1 MVTFILCSALA
12 LGAPAANDSQ
22 SAKPKDKAE
31 AKPAKRLAAEID
43 REISAALKREAT
55 AKSLKERGAAI
66 EQLCSLHHE
75 ITSDERFATLDQMQS
90 LRAKIWGRLVKVKT
104 DLKRQLAKEGQ
115 PQLDDAQSE
124 AAQYA
129 TSNLAGAMSLADFAT
144 GSPSGLFARGG
155 AAQTEANAQ
164 QLIELIQRTISPDFW
179 DVVGGPGTIFYYP
192 QLQVLVIRATS
203 EVHDDIGGVV
213 GGLRE

>member
-1 MVTFILCSALA
+1 MVTYILCSALV
-12 LGAPAANDSQ
+12 LGAPAAGKID
-22 SAKPKDKAE
+22 SAKAKDAE

-43 REISAALKREAT
+43 RDISAALKREAT
-55 AKSLKERGAAI
+55 AKSLKERGKAI
-66 EQLCSLHHE
+66 EQLCTLHHE

-90 LRAKIWGRLVKVKT
+90 LRAKIWGRLTKVKT
-104 DLKRQLAKEGQ
+104 DLKRQLAKDGQ
-115 PQLDDAQSE
+115 PQLDDAQAE

-129 TSNLAGAMSLADFAT
+129 SSNLAGAMSLADFAT
-144 GSPSGLFARGG
+144 GSPISYFGRGG
-155 AAQTEANAQ
+155 ASQTDYNAQ

-192 QLQVLVIRATS
+192 QLQVLVIRATA
-203 EVHDDIGGVV
+203 EVHGDVGGLV